1 MKMNKLFFGLLLQAA
16 FYSGNL
22 YAQADLRTDAY
33 SIIQD
38 AVTDI
43 VCSSSTDAIQKEKRV
58 IQVLH
63 EKGKEDASFV
73 CLCDR
78 FSSLKKFSGEVR
90 DASGNV
96 IRKIKKSGFTR
107 RPSRP

>member
-58 IQVLH
+58 IRYCMKK
-63 EKGKEDASFV
+63 EKKMPPLSV
-73 CLCDR
+73 CATVFPL
-78 FSSLKKFSGEVR
+78 
-90 DASGNV
+90 
-96 IRKIKKSGFTR
+96 
-107 RPSRP
+107 

>member
-16 FYSGNL
+16 FYSGSL

-43 VCSSSTDAIQKEKRV
+43 VCSSSTDAIQKR
-58 IQVLH
+58 
-63 EKGKEDASFV
+63 
-73 CLCDR
+73 
-78 FSSLKKFSGEVR
+78 
-90 DASGNV
+90 NV
-96 IRKIKKSGFTR
+96 
-107 RPSRP
+107 

>member
-16 FYSGNL
+16 FYSGSL

-58 IQVLH
+58 IQVLN

-78 FSSLKKFSGEVR
+78 FSSLKKSPEKFGTPP
-90 DASGNV
+90 AM
-96 IRKIKKSGFTR
+96 
-107 RPSRP
+107 

>member
-16 FYSGNL
+16 FYSGSL

-43 VCSSSTDAIQKEKRV
+43 VCSSSTDALTLIH
-58 IQVLH
+58 I
-63 EKGKEDASFV
+63 
-73 CLCDR
+73 
-78 FSSLKKFSGEVR
+78 
-90 DASGNV
+90 
-96 IRKIKKSGFTR
+96 
-107 RPSRP
+107 

>member
-22 YAQADLRTDAY
+22 YAQTDLRTDAY

-58 IQVLH
+58 IQVLN
-63 EKGKEDASFV
+63 EKGKEDAYFV

-90 DASGNV
+90 DARSEE
-96 IRKIKKSGFTR
+96 R
-107 RPSRP
+107 RVGKECRSRWSPYH

>member
-22 YAQADLRTDAY
+22 YAQTDLRTDAY

-43 VCSSSTDAIQKEKRV
+43 VCHSERET
-58 IQVLH
+58 
-63 EKGKEDASFV
+63 
-73 CLCDR
+73 CDT
-78 FSSLKKFSGEVR
+78 GIE
-90 DASGNV
+90 
-96 IRKIKKSGFTR
+96 
-107 RPSRP
+107 

>member
-1 MKMNKLFFGLLLQAA
+1 MNKLFFGLLLQAA

-22 YAQADLRTDAY
+22 YAQTDLRTDAY

-58 IQVLH
+58 IQVLN
-63 EKGKEDASFV
+63 EKGKEKVWHDVFV
-73 CLCDR
+73 YMKE
-78 FSSLKKFSGEVR
+78 KKMPPLSVCATVF
-90 DASGNV
+90 
-96 IRKIKKSGFTR
+96 
-107 RPSRP
+107 PL

>member
-63 EKGKEDASFV
+63 EKGKKKMPPLSV
-73 CLCDR
+73 CATVFPL
-78 FSSLKKFSGEVR
+78 
-90 DASGNV
+90 
-96 IRKIKKSGFTR
+96 
-107 RPSRP
+107 

>member
-16 FYSGNL
+16 FYSGSL

-43 VCSSSTDAIQKEKRV
+43 VCSSSTEKR
-58 IQVLH
+58 
-63 EKGKEDASFV
+63 
-73 CLCDR
+73 
-78 FSSLKKFSGEVR
+78 
-90 DASGNV
+90 NV
-96 IRKIKKSGFTR
+96 
-107 RPSRP
+107 

>member
-16 FYSGNL
+16 FYSGSL

-43 VCSSSTDAIQKEKRV
+43 VCSSCTIAAITKR
-58 IQVLH
+58 
-63 EKGKEDASFV
+63 ET
-73 CLCDR
+73 CDT
-78 FSSLKKFSGEVR
+78 GIE
-90 DASGNV
+90 
-96 IRKIKKSGFTR
+96 
-107 RPSRP
+107 